1 MTRETPLLIVTAGLA
16 RGRSAAVTGDVTIGR
31 DDQNTLAIAD
41 PALSRRHCVIEPRG
55 ERLVLRDLDSRNGVF
70 VNGSRVAE
78 QPLADGDQIR
88 IGDSVLLVVA
98 TGTVLHAGPMFPEQ

>member
-1 MTRETPLLIVTAGLA
+1 M
-16 RGRSAAVTGDVTIGR
+16 
-31 DDQNTLAIAD
+31 AD
-41 PALSRRHCVIEPRG
+41 PALSRRHCVVEPG
-55 ERLVLRDLDSRNGVF
+55 GKHLVLRDLDNCNGVF
-70 VNGSRVAE
+70 VNGSRVTE